1 MPNLS
6 VLNYVFPFCLLLYP
20 ERTQMSPAQ
29 DDLDTADSLVIHTYS
44 KENRTSS
51 QHLLASDTSIKEL
64 LPSEDG
70 NNISVENEI
79 TGTRIGAEEY
89 SEMDATDTR

>member
-1 MPNLS
+1 
-6 VLNYVFPFCLLLYP
+6 
-20 ERTQMSPAQ
+20 MSPAQ

>member
-1 MPNLS
+1 
-6 VLNYVFPFCLLLYP
+6 
-20 ERTQMSPAQ
+20 MSPAQ
-29 DDLDTADSLVIHTYS
+29 DDLDTADSHVIHTYS

-70 NNISVENEI
+70 NISVEHQI
-79 TGTRIGAEEY
+79 TGTRIGVEEY
-89 SEMDATDTR
+89 SGTDAPDTRLNYYFISLVRGILW